1 MRGAHRHRPVR
12 APLRLRLVRRPTH
25 LDSVCSMNAR
35 AALLPFLFLAPSL
48 LAQVDLAQ
56 FEAIKME
63 GFEKSRVMAHLDHLV
78 NRIGPRLTSSDNLTI
93 ACEWARDE
101 FAAMGLSDS
110 RLEQWGEMEVGFNR
124 GPWWGRITAPIEK
137 ELVFGTDAW
146 SAGTKGPARGPVVLS
161 PKTEEELAAMRS
173 KIKGAWV
180 LGVPGALLTK
190 VADAVDEEGGLG
202 IVATTRDHLVQ
213 TSGNSRLAWAK
224 LPKTVVVRVRKDLY
238 EEMRAMAE
246 EGKAVEVEFDVQNH
260 FRKGPIP
267 QFNVIADI
275 RGTEKPDEY
284 VVVGGHIDSWD
295 GASGTTDNG
304 TGTATTMEAARILMA
319 IGAKPRRSIRFM
331 LWGGEEQG
339 LLGSRAWVQAHKDEM
354 GNYSAC
360 LVHDGGTN
368 YVSGIAGMKEMRPQL
383 DTAFEHVLKMGGEL
397 KFAIR
402 EIDAFRPI
410 GSDHEAFTAVGVPGF
425 FWDQAGRADYNH
437 THHTQYDTYA
447 AAIPEYQMH
456 TAVVVA
462 TGALGIANLPD
473 MLSRENMKVER
484 GFGGMRNRS
493 RRTLGV
499 ELGDDGVTIS
509 GVTADSVAAKSGL
522 LAGDKLMQVDDVKIA
537 GQDDLR
543 RALAAGGVEK
553 AIVVL
558 RAGAEVKLQA
568 KFER

>member
-1 MRGAHRHRPVR
+1 
-12 APLRLRLVRRPTH
+12 
-25 LDSVCSMNAR
+25 MNAR
-35 AALLPFLFLAPSL
+35 AALLPFLFLAPSI
-48 LAQVDLAQ
+48 LAQVDVAQ
-56 FEAIKME
+56 FQAIRLE

-78 NRIGPRLTSSDNLTI
+78 NRIGPRLTSSDNLTV

-101 FAAMGLSDS
+101 FAAMGLSGA

-124 GPWWGRITAPIEK
+124 GPWWGRITSPIEK

-146 SAGTKGPARGPVVLS
+146 SAGTKGPARGPVLLS
-161 PKTEEELAAMRS
+161 PKTEEELAAMRG
-173 KIKGAWV
+173 KIRGAWV
-180 LGVPGALLTK
+180 LGVPAALLTK
-190 VADAVDEEGGLG
+190 VADAVDAEGGLG
-202 IVATTRDHLVQ
+202 IVASTRDHLVQ
-213 TSGNSRLAWAK
+213 TSGNMRVTWGK
-224 LPKTVVVRVRKDLY
+224 LPKTVVVRLRKDLY
-238 EEMRAMAE
+238 EEIRAMAE

-275 RGTEKPDEY
+275 VGTEKPDEF

-304 TGTATTMEAARILMA
+304 TGTATTMEAARILAA
-319 IGAKPRRSIRFM
+319 IGARPRRTIRFM

-339 LLGSRAWVQAHKDEM
+339 LLGSRAWVQAHKEEM
-354 GNYSAC
+354 GKYSAC

-383 DTAFEHVLKMGGEL
+383 ETAFEHVLKMGGEL

-410 GSDHEAFTAVGVPGF
+410 GSDHEAFTAAGVPGF

-437 THHTQYDTYA
+437 THHTQFDTYA

-462 TGALGIANLPD
+462 TGALGIANLPE
-473 MLSRENMKVER
+473 MLTRENMKVEQR
-484 GFGGMRNRS
+484 FGGRMRGA
-493 RRTLGV
+493 RRMLGV
-499 ELGDDGVTIS
+499 TLGDDGVTIG
-509 GVTADSVAAKSGL
+509 GVEENSVAAKAGIKV
-522 LAGDKLMQVDDVKIA
+522 GDKLLQIDDKKVG
-537 GQDDLR
+537 GQEELR
-543 RALAAGGVEK
+543 AALAAGGVEK
-553 AIVVL
+553 TIVVQ
-558 RAGAEVKLQA
+558 RGNEQVTVKA

>member
-1 MRGAHRHRPVR
+1 
-12 APLRLRLVRRPTH
+12 
-25 LDSVCSMNAR
+25 MNAR
-35 AALLPFLFLAPSL
+35 AALLPFLFLAPSI
-48 LAQVDLAQ
+48 LAQVDVAQ
-56 FEAIKME
+56 FQAIRLE

-78 NRIGPRLTSSDNLTI
+78 NRIGPRLTSSDNLTV

-101 FAAMGLSDS
+101 FAAMGLSGA

-146 SAGTKGPARGPVVLS
+146 SAGTKGPARGPVLLS
-161 PKTEEELAAMRS
+161 PKTEEELAAMRG
-173 KIKGAWV
+173 KIRGAWV
-180 LGVPGALLTK
+180 LGVPAALLTK
-190 VADAVDEEGGLG
+190 VADAVDAEGGLG
-202 IVATTRDHLVQ
+202 IVASTRDHLVQ
-213 TSGNSRLAWAK
+213 TSGNMRVTWGK
-224 LPKTVVVRVRKDLY
+224 LPKTVVVRLRKDLY
-238 EEMRAMAE
+238 EEIRAMAE

-275 RGTEKPDEY
+275 VGTEKPDEF

-304 TGTATTMEAARILMA
+304 TGTATTMEAARILAA
-319 IGAKPRRSIRFM
+319 IGARPRRTIRFM

-339 LLGSRAWVQAHKDEM
+339 LLGSRAWVQAHKEEM
-354 GNYSAC
+354 GKYSAC

-383 DTAFEHVLKMGGEL
+383 ETAFEHVLKMGGEL

-410 GSDHEAFTAVGVPGF
+410 GSDHEAFTAAGVPGF

-437 THHTQYDTYA
+437 THHTQFDTYA

-462 TGALGIANLPD
+462 TGALGLANLPE
-473 MLSRENMKVER
+473 MLTRENMKVEQR
-484 GFGGMRNRS
+484 FGGRMRGA
-493 RRTLGV
+493 RRMLGV
-499 ELGDDGVTIS
+499 TLGDDGVTIG
-509 GVTADSVAAKSGL
+509 GVEENSVAAKAGIKV
-522 LAGDKLMQVDDVKIA
+522 GDKLLQIDDKKVG
-537 GQDDLR
+537 GQEELR
-543 RALAAGGVEK
+543 AALAAGGVEK
-553 AIVVL
+553 TIVVQ
-558 RAGAEVKLQA
+558 RGNEQVTVKA

>member
-1 MRGAHRHRPVR
+1 
-12 APLRLRLVRRPTH
+12 
-25 LDSVCSMNAR
+25 MNAR

-48 LAQVDLAQ
+48 LAQVDVAQ
-56 FEAIKME
+56 FQAIQLE

-101 FAAMGLSDS
+101 FTAMGLSNV

-180 LGVPGALLTK
+180 LGVPAALLTK

-213 TSGNSRLAWAK
+213 TSGNMRLAWAK

-267 QFNVIADI
+267 QFNVIADLV
-275 RGTEKPDEY
+275 GTEKPEEY

-304 TGTATTMEAARILMA
+304 TGTATTMEAARILTA
-319 IGAKPRRSIRFM
+319 IGAKPRRTIRFM

-354 GNYSAC
+354 GKYAAC

-383 DTAFEHVLKMGGEL
+383 ETAFAHVLKMGGEL

-447 AAIPEYQMH
+447 AAIPEYQKH
-456 TAVVVA
+456 TSVVVA
-462 TGALGIANLPD
+462 TGALGIANLPE
-473 MLSRENMKVER
+473 MLTRENMKVER
-484 GFGGMRNRS
+484 GFGGNRNRS
-493 RRTLGV
+493 RRMLGV
-499 ELGDDGVTIS
+499 TLGDDGVTIS
-509 GVTADSVAAKSGL
+509 GVEDSSVAAKAGIK
-522 LAGDKLMQVDDVKIA
+522 AGDKLLQIDAAKIG
-537 GQDDLR
+537 GQDELR
-543 RALAAGGVEK
+543 AALAAGGVEK
-553 AIVVL
+553 TIVVQ
-558 RAGAEVKLQA
+558 RGGEQVTVKA

>member
-1 MRGAHRHRPVR
+1 M
-12 APLRLRLVRRPTH
+12 
-25 LDSVCSMNAR
+25 SAR
-35 AALLPFLFLAPSL
+35 ALLVPFLFLAPSL
-48 LAQVDLAQ
+48 VAQVEAAQ
-56 FEAIKME
+56 FEAIRAE

-101 FAAMGLSDS
+101 FAAMGLGDA
-110 RLEQWGEMEVGFNR
+110 RLEKWGEMDVGFNR
-124 GPWWGRITAPIEK
+124 GPWWGRIVAPIEK

-146 SAGTKGPARGPVVLS
+146 SAGTKGPTRGPVVLS
-161 PKTEEELAAMRS
+161 PKSEEELASTRGS
-173 KIKGAWV
+173 LKGAWV
-180 LGVPGALLTK
+180 IAVPSALLTK
-190 VADAVDEEGGLG
+190 VADAIDAEGGHG

-213 TSGNSRLAWAK
+213 TSGNMRITWDK
-224 LPKTVVVRVRKDLY
+224 LPKTVVVRLRKDLY
-238 EEMRAMAE
+238 EELHAMAE
-246 EGKAVEVEFDVQNH
+246 TDKTVEVEFDVQNH

-275 RGTEKPDEY
+275 VGTEKPNEY

-319 IGAKPRRSIRFM
+319 IGAKPRRTIRFM

-354 GNYSAC
+354 DRYSAC

-383 DTAFEHVLKMGGEL
+383 ETAFEHVLQLGGDL

-410 GSDHEAFTAVGVPGF
+410 GSDHEAFTAAGVPGF

-437 THHTQYDTYA
+437 THHTQHDTYA
-447 AAIPEYQMH
+447 AAIPEYQKH

-473 MLSRENMKVER
+473 LLTRENMKVER
-484 GFGGMRNRS
+484 RFGGARGS
-493 RRTLGV
+493 RRALGV
-499 ELGDDGVTIS
+499 TLGDDGVTIG
-509 GVTADSVAAKSGL
+509 GVEESSIAAKAGMK
-522 LAGDKLMQVDDVKIA
+522 AGDKLLRIDDASVG
-537 GQDDLR
+537 GQNDLR
-543 RALAAGGVEK
+543 RALATGGVEK
-553 AIVVL
+553 SIVVL
-558 RAGAEVKLQA
+558 RGGEQVTFKV